1 MTAVGEDTYK
11 SLDPG
16 PLKKPSKVL
25 YGPTQQRLNAIGQF
39 TAKITV
45 GSRMCKQ
52 TIFVVR
58 GLCRNLMGLP
68 AITSL
73 DVARQIGET
82 IVASNV
88 KEHFPKIFDG
98 LGNLGEEY
106 LIKRS
111 SRSPTMLSILLV
123 LLLTLAAH
131 AQRRVIVVGRS
142 AGRSVCRS
150 AICPHVF
157 SRTVAAVDT
166 KRGYICGY
174 VQRALGTARVW
185 SGVVQEQHVYGG
197 GLKL

>member
-1 MTAVGEDTYK
+1 MADTGFIGDKRVTFKVDTGAQVTAVGEDTYK

-39 TAKITV
+39 SAKITV

-58 GLCRNLMGLP
+58 GLRRNLMGLP

-106 LIKRS
+106 LVKLKGDAVPYSLFTPRN
-111 SRSPTMLSILLV
+111 V
-123 LLLTLAAH
+123 
-131 AQRRVIVVGRS
+131 
-142 AGRSVCRS
+142 
-150 AICPHVF
+150 AIPLHEKV
-157 SRTVAAVDT
+157 REELM
-166 KRGYICGY
+166 RME
-174 VQRALGTARVW
+174 ALGIISKVTQPTA
-185 SGVVQEQHVYGG
+185 
-197 GLKL
+197 